1 MCGLKG
7 VLLYL
12 TNAGSIARAA
22 LSVSVLEE
30 SIGHTT
36 SLTLVVVARHDDS
49 VGDCRELSGEWMF
62 VVVAKI
68 EARKRAILGSKMIRP

>member
-1 MCGLKG
+1 MMCGMVG

-22 LSVSVLEE
+22 SSVSVLEE
-30 SIGHTT
+30 SIGHVK

-49 VGDCRELSGEWMF
+49 VGN
-62 VVVAKI
+62 
-68 EARKRAILGSKMIRP
+68 